1 LILESPWPSAR
12 IPNKSQSGHNKQG
25 CRHQDEKSR
34 REQGVNGGNSGS
46 QNYDPRDD
54 LVESVKSMHVAGKG
68 IEGSGS
74 QMDTDSKDRA
84 SFGSNMTSEEE
95 SEESGLPHSCDPKN
109 KTAMEHFHDHK
120 FGVLQVKGAEK

>member
-1 LILESPWPSAR
+1 L
-12 IPNKSQSGHNKQG
+12 
-25 CRHQDEKSR
+25 
-34 REQGVNGGNSGS
+34 GS

-54 LVESVKSMHVAGKG
+54 LVESVKSMHMAGKG

-74 QMDTDSKDRA
+74 QMDTDRKDRA

-120 FGVLQVKGAEK
+120 FGVLEVKGAEK